1 LTVVVAG
8 VNQHNKNKHLDV
20 ENGEGLGMDDNVLGL
35 VGVEGGRAIHNRL
48 LVGHLGLMLDME
60 NAWQWQPTRPRASAG
75 GKVVAHL
82 QFLT

>member
-1 LTVVVAG
+1 MTVVVAG

-48 LVGHLGLMLDME
+48 LVGHLDLMLDME
-60 NAWQWQPTRPRASAG
+60 TLGSGSLLGLALALEAKLLLGFS
-75 GKVVAHL
+75 
-82 QFLT
+82 F

>member
-1 LTVVVAG
+1 MTIVVAG

-60 NAWQWQPTRPRASAG
+60 TLGSGSLLGLALALEAKLLLGFS
-75 GKVVAHL
+75 
-82 QFLT
+82 F